1 MSPKFT
7 KTTLVQ
13 TESNT
18 QTSQHSTDNHSEDLY
33 ELLCDAPDN
42 YFTKQQT
49 HPEIDPDF
57 NIHHDS
63 PIKNHV
69 TIKTSCNDQKQ
80 PLLNE
85 DLAEHLQFDKERNLS
100 YLPISTS
107 LTLKRKRHMYYIPM
121 DFQNLTL
128 DGLIDTGALTSAISE
143 QDLNK
148 IKLLANDAIK
158 ETGPPPNFQ
167 IMVANGQLEVPIGT
181 VLLEFEVAD
190 FMLKENFIIMKT
202 LPNPLIGLCFL
213 RRNNAIF
220 DVTQG
225 ILTFPY
231 LSMQLKPDT
240 QTAIRQATP
249 LFAENTYTLRPGETL
264 AIASK
269 MPHLMDHNAT
279 GIVTPSQQFENHDSI
294 FITAS
299 LSTVNNNAIGYQ
311 IINFSELL
319 YTITIDTHLADFKI
333 LTPEQI
339 KHIQP
344 VDPAVLSFMIQHEE
358 TIEVYINELLKVPQS
373 TPEQESYW
381 FPTPEDPGDPATYT
395 QIQQRIY
402 NELLELKELEKLNPH
417 DNESSRKTFLSN
429 FDWSDTTLSSDE
441 QQEIEEILVEFHDIF
456 ARHRFD
462 ICINCEFKVKLTP
475 NDDRP
480 AYSQSLPTP
489 INLKDDITVE
499 LALLHKYG
507 IITTLPF
514 SKYASPIF
522 AQRKPNGRLRLLV
535 DLRKINNLITED
547 YANNNHPVSTLS
559 DAAQHMAGKK
569 LFCKLDCSQA
579 YHCLQMADYQSI
591 QMLAFN
597 FASRT
602 FAYRRLAQGLS
613 RSLSAF
619 SSFMREYLDRAIKA
633 DQCAQ
638 YVDDI
643 GIAANDTKQLCI
655 NIKTVFECIRN
666 AGLKLSMSKCHFGVK
681 QVDFLGRTITPD
693 GVAPQADKVK
703 DFLAK
708 LKFPKSKKALQRYI
722 GFLNYY
728 RNYIP
733 RLSERLTPFFKL
745 LKETSKFYVPTNL
758 VEDFT
763 NLNQL
768 LENSCQLALKQPLK
782 DKQLI
787 VMSDA
792 SFTAA
797 GYAIMIEND
806 PNQKLQS
813 KRKTYAPIAFGSKTF
828 NPTQTKMSI
837 YAKEF
842 FSIYFA
848 FVEFGHLMWGST
860 FPVIVFTD
868 NRSVTRFFQ
877 TKMIPPALW
886 NACDYVLQYNFV
898 IAHVAGS
905 MNTAADFLSR
915 TEVIPTGKLEMTIRN
930 DIHTKAIEVNIQSTG
945 IVEEEQIY
953 ILPDEEIDE
962 NQLWEEKQNTRN
974 QAQNE
979 THNDPENDVSELQQF
994 HKPTSGLISCSSGH
1008 FKDNARIR
1016 LEQNNDIVLRN
1027 LRAKIEGEPFD
1038 ENELASDFRYQHYLQ
1053 NITRIKIK
1061 HEVLTRKYYT
1071 DTGMISHYQILLP
1084 IQLLEELLQALHG
1097 HNSNHPGITRMIQET
1112 RQKYYYPCMAK
1123 YIKKWVSNCQ
1133 ICIQTKRINNDLLR
1147 TELLNCPEWDLG
1159 PEDILQMDILPNL
1172 PPSGGYDHI
1181 ITAIDVFSRYLFAYP
1196 ATRITATAVSKV
1208 IMDILCK
1215 HTYLPTTIITEIGTQ
1230 FNAQVTHEI
1239 AAVLGIEM
1247 KHATMKHAQTIGLLE
1262 RTHASVKTHLKAAT
1276 GEFRNNWHKYLPLA
1290 VLNHNTTYHASLGCE
1305 PSRLFHGRIPHNIL
1319 DYKLGY
1325 NPTPRYQPQTD
1336 IAEEIQKRMRTL
1348 LDQTKKNIMQS
1359 YLKYKAYYDRK
1370 AKAAPLET
1378 TDYCYILNPKA
1389 DTQATKIPFREFR
1402 WCGPYKV
1409 EKVLP
1414 NNNYI
1419 VRRLG
1424 TNKTQLLHRI
1434 RLRKF
1439 TPQAPLADIF
1449 VRETDWQK
1457 DDQMTIAN
1465 DDLYAQSWNTNFGAN
1480 PFDDIPS
1487 DAIHNTED
1495 TEYVPIQIPDN
1506 SRPPS
1511 PVSSKNSG
1519 GSPVDQ
1525 TTEPDQNH
1533 GNHADEIP
1541 QQSND
1546 DDNNTQKTQK
1556 DTNISTDD
1564 DTQKTPENSQNTPLQ
1579 EEPINTR
1586 GETYNLRPNPNP
1598 NYSDSYRY

>member
-1 MSPKFT
+1 
-7 KTTLVQ
+7 
-13 TESNT
+13 
-18 QTSQHSTDNHSEDLY
+18 
-33 ELLCDAPDN
+33 
-42 YFTKQQT
+42 
-49 HPEIDPDF
+49 
-57 NIHHDS
+57 
-63 PIKNHV
+63 
-69 TIKTSCNDQKQ
+69 
-80 PLLNE
+80 
-85 DLAEHLQFDKERNLS
+85 
-100 YLPISTS
+100 
-107 LTLKRKRHMYYIPM
+107 MYYIPM

-311 IINFSELL
+311 IINFSELP

-358 TIEVYINELLKVPQS
+358 TSEVYINELLKVPQ
-373 TPEQESYW
+373 PNFEQESYW
-381 FPTPEDPGDPATYT
+381 FPTPDDPGDPATYT
-395 QIQQRIY
+395 PIQQRIY

-417 DNESSRKTFLSN
+417 DNEISRKTFLSN
-429 FDWSDTTLSSDE
+429 FDWTDTTLSSEE

-462 ICINCEFKVKLTP
+462 IGINREFKVKLTP

-569 LFCKLDCSQA
+569 IFCKLDCSQA

-643 GIAANDTKQLCI
+643 GIAANDTRQLCI

-745 LKETSKFYVPTNL
+745 LRETSKFYVPTNL
-758 VEDFT
+758 VEGFT

-797 GYAIMIEND
+797 GYAIMIEDD

-842 FSIYFA
+842 LSIYFA

-915 TEVIPTGKLEMTIRN
+915 TESNPTEKLEMTIRN
-930 DIHTKAIEVNIQSTG
+930 DINTKAIEVNIQSSG

-953 ILPDEEIDE
+953 ILPDDELDE
-962 NQLWEEKQNTRN
+962 NKLWEEKQNTRN

-1027 LRAKIEGEPFD
+1027 LRAKIEGDPFN
-1038 ENELASDFRYQHYLQ
+1038 ENELASDYRYHHYLQ
-1053 NITRIKIK
+1053 NITRIEIK
-1061 HEVLTRKYYT
+1061 QEVLTRKYYT
-1071 DTGMISHYQILLP
+1071 DTGAISHYQILLP
-1084 IQLLEELLQALHG
+1084 IQLLDEFLQALNG
-1097 HNSNHPGITRMIQET
+1097 HNSNHPGIT
-1112 RQKYYYPCMAK
+1112 
-1123 YIKKWVSNCQ
+1123 
-1133 ICIQTKRINNDLLR
+1133 
-1147 TELLNCPEWDLG
+1147 
-1159 PEDILQMDILPNL
+1159 
-1172 PPSGGYDHI
+1172 
-1181 ITAIDVFSRYLFAYP
+1181 
-1196 ATRITATAVSKV
+1196 
-1208 IMDILCK
+1208 
-1215 HTYLPTTIITEIGTQ
+1215 
-1230 FNAQVTHEI
+1230 
-1239 AAVLGIEM
+1239 
-1247 KHATMKHAQTIGLLE
+1247 
-1262 RTHASVKTHLKAAT
+1262 
-1276 GEFRNNWHKYLPLA
+1276 KYLPLA

-1305 PSRLFHGRIPHNIL
+1305 PSRVFHGRIPHNIL

-1325 NPTPRYQPQTD
+1325 NPNPRYQPQTD
-1336 IAEEIQKRMRTL
+1336 IAEEIHKRMKIL

-1457 DDQMTIAN
+1457 DDQMPIAN
-1465 DDLYAQSWNTNFGAN
+1465 DDLYAQSWNTNFGSN
-1480 PFDDIPS
+1480 PFDEGISECPQ
-1487 DAIHNTED
+1487 NTED
-1495 TEYVPIQIPDN
+1495 TEYTPIQIPDDYH
-1506 SRPPS
+1506 PPS
-1511 PVSSKNSG
+1511 PGTSKNSG
-1519 GSPVDQ
+1519 GSPVEQ
-1525 TTEPDQNH
+1525 TTEPNENHENEKSQQN
-1533 GNHADEIP
+1533 G
-1541 QQSND
+1541 Q

-1556 DTNISTDD
+1556 DTNISIDD

-1586 GETYNLRPNPNP
+1586 GEKYNLRPNPNP
-1598 NYSDSYRY
+1598 NYSDTYRY

>member
-1 MSPKFT
+1 
-7 KTTLVQ
+7 
-13 TESNT
+13 
-18 QTSQHSTDNHSEDLY
+18 
-33 ELLCDAPDN
+33 
-42 YFTKQQT
+42 
-49 HPEIDPDF
+49 
-57 NIHHDS
+57 
-63 PIKNHV
+63 
-69 TIKTSCNDQKQ
+69 
-80 PLLNE
+80 
-85 DLAEHLQFDKERNLS
+85 
-100 YLPISTS
+100 
-107 LTLKRKRHMYYIPM
+107 MYYIPM
-121 DFQNLTL
+121 DFEKLTL

-148 IKLLANDAIK
+148 IKLLANEAIK

-190 FMLKENFIIMKT
+190 FMLKENFIIMKN

-220 DVTQG
+220 DVNQG

-249 LFAENTYTLRPGETL
+249 LFAENTYTLQPGETL
-264 AIASK
+264 AIASR

-279 GIVTPSQQFENHDSI
+279 GIVTPSQRYENHDSI

-311 IINFSELL
+311 IINFSELPH
-319 YTITIDTHLADFKI
+319 TITMDTHLADFKI

-344 VDPAVLSFMIQHEE
+344 VDPALLSFMIQNEE
-358 TIEVYINELLKVPQS
+358 TAEVHINELLKVPQQHS
-373 TPEQESYW
+373 DQETYW
-381 FPTPEDPGDPATYT
+381 FPTPEEPGDPTTYT
-395 QIQQRIY
+395 PIQQRIY
-402 NELLELKELEKLNPH
+402 NELLELKELEKLNPL
-417 DNESSRKTFLSN
+417 DSGTSRTAFLSH
-429 FDWSDTTLSSDE
+429 FDWSDTTLTSDE
-441 QQEIEEILVEFHDIF
+441 RKAIEEILIEFHDIF

-462 ICINCEFKVKLTP
+462 IGINREFKVKLTP

-619 SSFMREYLDRAIKA
+619 SSFMRDYLDKAIKA

-643 GIAANDTKQLCI
+643 GIAANDTKQLCL

-703 DFLAK
+703 DFPSK
-708 LKFPKSKKALQRYI
+708 LRFPKSKKALQRYI

-758 VEDFT
+758 VDDFAS
-763 NLNQL
+763 LNKL

-782 DKQLI
+782 HKQLI

-797 GYAIMIEND
+797 GYAIMIEDD

-828 NPTQTKMSI
+828 NPSQTKMSI

-842 FSIYFA
+842 LSIYFA
-848 FVEFGHLMWGST
+848 FVEFGHLMWGNT

-877 TKMIPPALW
+877 TKMIPPALS
-886 NACDYVLQYNFV
+886 V
-898 IAHVAGS
+898 
-905 MNTAADFLSR
+905 
-915 TEVIPTGKLEMTIRN
+915 
-930 DIHTKAIEVNIQSTG
+930 
-945 IVEEEQIY
+945 
-953 ILPDEEIDE
+953 
-962 NQLWEEKQNTRN
+962 
-974 QAQNE
+974 
-979 THNDPENDVSELQQF
+979 
-994 HKPTSGLISCSSGH
+994 SSGY
-1008 FKDNARIR
+1008 FRDNARIR

-1038 ENELASDFRYQHYLQ
+1038 ENDLASDYRYHHYLQ
-1053 NITRIKIK
+1053 NITRIEIK
-1061 HEVLTRKYYT
+1061 QEVLTRKYYT
-1071 DTGMISHYQILLP
+1071 DTGTVSHYQILLP
-1084 IQLLEELLQALHG
+1084 IQLVDEFLQALHG
-1097 HNSNHPGITRMIQET
+1097 HNSNHPGITKMIQEA

-1133 ICIQTKRINNDLLR
+1133 TCIQTKRINNDLLR

-1172 PPSGGYDHI
+1172 PTSGGYDHI
-1181 ITAIDVFSRYLFAYP
+1181 ITPIDVFSRYLFAYP
-1196 ATRITATAVSKV
+1196 VTRITATAVSRV
-1208 IMDILCK
+1208 VMDILCK
-1215 HTYLPTTIITEIGTQ
+1215 HTYLPTTIITDLGTQ

-1239 AAVLGIEM
+1239 AAVLGIEL
-1247 KHATMKHAQTIGLLE
+1247 KHVTMKHAQTIGLLE

-1276 GEFRNNWHKYLPLA
+1276 GEFRTNWHKYLPLA

-1305 PSRLFHGRIPHNIL
+1305 PSRVFHGRIPHNIL

-1325 NPTPRYQPQTD
+1325 NPKPRYQPQSD
-1336 IAEEIQKRMRTL
+1336 VAEEIQKRMKIL

-1389 DTQATKIPFREFR
+1389 DTQAAKIPFREFR

-1439 TPQAPLADIF
+1439 TPQAPLADTF

-1457 DDQMTIAN
+1457 DDQMPITN
-1465 DDLYAQSWNTNFGAN
+1465 DDLYAQSWNTNFGSN
-1480 PFDDIPS
+1480 PFDDGPS
-1487 DAIHNTED
+1487 ERLQNTED
-1495 TEYVPIQIPDN
+1495 TEYIPIQLPDDN
-1506 SRPPS
+1506 HPPS
-1511 PVSSKNSG
+1511 PGSSKNGG
-1519 GSPVDQ
+1519 GSPVEQ
-1525 TTEPDQNH
+1525 TTEPNENH
-1533 GNHADEIP
+1533 ENESP
-1541 QQSND
+1541 QQSGED
-1546 DDNNTQKTQK
+1546 AQITQKTQK
-1556 DTNISTDD
+1556 DIENSSVNDI
-1564 DTQKTPENSQNTPLQ
+1564 QNTPENSRKTPLQ

-1586 GETYNLRPNPNP
+1586 GEKYNLRPNPNP

>member
-1 MSPKFT
+1 
-7 KTTLVQ
+7 
-13 TESNT
+13 
-18 QTSQHSTDNHSEDLY
+18 
-33 ELLCDAPDN
+33 
-42 YFTKQQT
+42 
-49 HPEIDPDF
+49 
-57 NIHHDS
+57 
-63 PIKNHV
+63 
-69 TIKTSCNDQKQ
+69 
-80 PLLNE
+80 
-85 DLAEHLQFDKERNLS
+85 
-100 YLPISTS
+100 
-107 LTLKRKRHMYYIPM
+107 
-121 DFQNLTL
+121 
-128 DGLIDTGALTSAISE
+128 
-143 QDLNK
+143 
-148 IKLLANDAIK
+148 
-158 ETGPPPNFQ
+158 
-167 IMVANGQLEVPIGT
+167 
-181 VLLEFEVAD
+181 
-190 FMLKENFIIMKT
+190 
-202 LPNPLIGLCFL
+202 
-213 RRNNAIF
+213 
-220 DVTQG
+220 
-225 ILTFPY
+225 
-231 LSMQLKPDT
+231 
-240 QTAIRQATP
+240 
-249 LFAENTYTLRPGETL
+249 
-264 AIASK
+264 

-294 FITAS
+294 FLTAS

-311 IINFSELL
+311 IINFSELP
-319 YTITIDTHLADFKI
+319 YTITLDTHLADFKI

-344 VDPAVLSFMIQHEE
+344 VDTAVLSFMIQQEE
-358 TIEVYINELLKVPQS
+358 TTEVYINELLKVPQS
-373 TPEQESYW
+373 KSEQESYW

-395 QIQQRIY
+395 PIQQRIY

-417 DNESSRKTFLSN
+417 DNETSRKTFLSN
-429 FDWSDTTLSSDE
+429 FDWTDTTLSSE
-441 QQEIEEILVEFHDIF
+441 ERQEIEEILVEFHDIF

-462 ICINCEFKVKLTP
+462 IGINREFKVKLTP

-499 LALLHKYG
+499 LALLHNYG

-535 DLRKINNLITED
+535 DLRKINNLITEV
-547 YANNNHPVSTLS
+547 YVNNNHPVSTLS

-579 YHCLQMADYQSI
+579 YHCLQMADYQCI

-643 GIAANDTKQLCI
+643 GIAANDTKQLYI

-708 LKFPKSKKALQRYI
+708 LRFPKSKKALQRYI

-733 RLSERLTPFFKL
+733 RLSERLSPFFKL

-758 VEDFT
+758 VEEFT
-763 NLNQL
+763 NLNKL

-782 DKQLI
+782 NKQLI

-797 GYAIMIEND
+797 GYAIMIED
-806 PNQKLQS
+806 DLNQKLQS
-813 KRKTYAPIAFGSKTF
+813 RRKTYAPIAFGSKTF

-842 FSIYFA
+842 LSIYFA
-848 FVEFGHLMWGST
+848 FVEFGHLMWGSK

-915 TEVIPTGKLEMTIRN
+915 TEVAPTEKLELTIRN
-930 DIHTKAIEVNIQSTG
+930 DIHTKAIEVNIQSFG
-945 IVEEEQIY
+945 IAEEEQIY
-953 ILPDEEIDE
+953 ILPEDEIDE
-962 NQLWEEKQNTRN
+962 NKLWQEKQNIRN
-974 QAQNE
+974 QAQTE
-979 THNDPENDVSELQQF
+979 THNEPENNISELQQF
-994 HKPTSGLISCSSGH
+994 HRPTSGLISCSSGY

-1016 LEQNNDIVLRN
+1016 LEQNNDVVLRH
-1027 LRAKIEGEPFD
+1027 LRAKIEGNPFD
-1038 ENELASDFRYQHYLQ
+1038 ENELASDYRYQHYLQ
-1053 NITRIKIK
+1053 NITRIEIK
-1061 HEVLTRKYYT
+1061 QEVLTRKYYT
-1071 DTGMISHYQILLP
+1071 DTGIISHYQILLP
-1084 IQLLEELLQALHG
+1084 IQLLQELLQALHG
-1097 HNSNHPGITRMIQET
+1097 HNSNHPGITKMIQEA

-1133 ICIQTKRINNDLLR
+1133 VCIQTKRINNDLLR

-1181 ITAIDVFSRYLFAYP
+1181 ITAIDVFSRYLLAYP
-1196 ATRITATAVSKV
+1196 VTRITATAVSKV

-1215 HTYLPTTIITEIGTQ
+1215 HTYLPTTIITDLGTQ
-1230 FNAQVTHEI
+1230 FNAQITHEI
-1239 AAVLGIEM
+1239 AAVLGIEL

-1305 PSRLFHGRIPHNIL
+1305 PSRVFHGRIPHNIL

-1325 NPTPRYQPQTD
+1325 NPNPRYPPQTD
-1336 IAEEIQKRMRTL
+1336 IAEEIQKRMKIL

-1402 WCGPYKV
+1402 WCVPYRV

-1419 VRRLG
+1419 VKRLG

-1439 TPQAPLADIF
+1439 TPHAPLEDIF

-1457 DDQMTIAN
+1457 DDQIPIAN
-1465 DDLYAQSWNTNFGAN
+1465 DDLYAQSWNTNFGSS
-1480 PFDDIPS
+1480 PFDDDPVEYS
-1487 DAIHNTED
+1487 QNNDD
-1495 TEYVPIQIPDN
+1495 TEYIPIQTPDDN
-1506 SRPPS
+1506 RPPS
-1511 PVSSKNSG
+1511 PGSSKNSG
-1519 GSPVDQ
+1519 GSPVEQ
-1525 TTEPDQNH
+1525 TTEPERETSN
-1533 GNHADEIP
+1533 GNTQETHDHVTDYP
-1541 QQSND
+1541 
-1546 DDNNTQKTQK
+1546 QKTQK
-1556 DTNISTDD
+1556 DRNI
-1564 DTQKTPENSQNTPLQ
+1564 TPEIDIQRTPEIPENTPLQ

-1586 GETYNLRPNPNP
+1586 GEKYNLRPNPNP
-1598 NYSDSYRY
+1598 NYSDTYRY